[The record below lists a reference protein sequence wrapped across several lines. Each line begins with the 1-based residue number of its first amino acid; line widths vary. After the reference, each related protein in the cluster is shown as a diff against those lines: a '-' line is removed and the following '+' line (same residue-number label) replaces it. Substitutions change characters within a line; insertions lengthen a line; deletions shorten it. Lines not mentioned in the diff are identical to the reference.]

1 MKKSLLGGLSLRSL
15 SLASSMSALAQTYN
29 SPIPGVLPLSSEHAA
44 HPGPQFNLSQ
54 HTGTDVI
61 PYTNDYVAFG
71 VPDPQKGQTM
81 QVMTWEDGNKVFV
94 SWDFFDNNPVTAPGN
109 VPAINQRVPNAQG
122 SSFFVVSP
130 STGEQT
136 PDPDIV
142 LAYSGTDLYANLVY
156 INGDRTN
163 YKVMRWNTST
173 RAFDDL
179 TTPAVEL
186 GNPRYLHSYP
196 NIDANSQ
203 GLVAVTW
210 QQSVTDR
217 VNITV
222 ASTSNYFPT
231 YTFPQ
236 IITFGRALLAAGD
249 ITGNFRDCYT
259 DKYQHN
265 SGNTGVFVV
274 NPPKGLFEQTLHPD
288 VAISEGDEAEAII
301 SSTFVRHFVSGKG
314 LFNIYNKLAIVQTR
328 YGQCDDG
335 GKGEDPNPEPG
346 QEPGNDP
353 SSPGNPNNPNNLIAR
368 LRVYQQHE
376 WAYSEGGTVGTP
388 RIAAIG
394 LPRNYADWGTDV
406 EVVIDRTV
414 GSCGPPQYAIWN
426 FGKTRGMFR
435 DTFSL
440 VSPAGRGGGDTP
452 NFIRSVEPAVSYS
465 VVIPN
470 RDIDKLGTT
479 YIVDWTGGSSAEA
492 GAYDKGSQNDVWAV
506 TMAGGAHLGNGSSG
520 PHAQPSGYNR
530 VNKQGD
536 GDQFAPS
543 VAGRFLQGNLVGR
556 FGNVSDEE
564 MEKLLQIPGAS
575 PSVHLF
581 FDATAKQLSYRRSG
595 DFAGVGN
602 AFHRPATPATGLLL
616 QAYPNPSEGA
626 VTVSLN
632 LHSGEQVRRLL
643 VIDNLGRAVAELP
656 LPAKGSNNV
665 EWKPAAN
672 LPAGV
677 YTVRATTTE
686 RTASVGVVRK

>member
-1 MKKSLLGGLSLRSL
+1 
-15 SLASSMSALAQTYN
+15 MSALAQTYN
-29 SPIPGVLPLSSEHAA
+29 SPIPGVLPISSEHAA
-44 HPGPQFNLSQ
+44 DPGRRFSLSQ

-61 PYTNDYVAFG
+61 AYDNELIRPGTS
-71 VPDPQKGQTM
+71 DPQNGQTF
-81 QVMTWEDGNKVFV
+81 QVMTWEDGNTVYV
-94 SWDFFDNNPVTAPGN
+94 SWDFYDNNAPALPNGPVP
-109 VPAINQRVPNAQG
+109 INQRVPNVQG
-122 SSFFVVSP
+122 SSSFGVSP

-142 LAYSGTDLYANLVY
+142 LAYYDNPTTGRKELYANLVY
-156 INGDRTN
+156 IDGDRIN
-163 YKVMRWNTST
+163 YKVMRWDYNA
-173 RAFDDL
+173 REFDAAGA
-179 TTPAVEL
+179 TAVAL
-186 GNPRYLHSYP
+186 GNRSYLHSYP

-236 IITFGRALLAAGD
+236 TITFGRALLAAGD
-249 ITGNFRDCYT
+249 ITGKFRKCYT
-259 DKYQHN
+259 DTYQYN
-265 SGNTGVFVV
+265 KDNIGVFVV

-288 VAISEGDEAEAII
+288 VAISEGSEEDAII
-301 SSTFVRHFVSGKG
+301 SSTFVRHFVSGKD

-328 YGQCDDG
+328 YGQCDEG
-335 GKGEDPNPEPG
+335 GKGQDPEPNPG

-353 SSPGNPNNPNNLIAR
+353 SSPGHPNNPNNTIAR

-394 LPRNYADWGTDV
+394 LPRNYADRGTDV

-470 RDIDKLGTT
+470 RDINQISTT
-479 YIVDWTGGSSAEA
+479 YVIDWTGGSAEET
-492 GAYDKGSQNDVWAV
+492 GDYDKGKKDDVWAV

-520 PHAQPSGYNR
+520 PQAQPSGYNR
-530 VNKQGD
+530 VNLQGD

-581 FDATAKQLSYRRSG
+581 FDAAAKQLSYRRSG
-595 DFAGVGN
+595 DVAVVGN

-626 VTVSLN
+626 VT
-632 LHSGEQVRRLL
+632 LHLTLHPGEQVRRLVVL
-643 VIDNLGRAVAELP
+643 DNLGRAVAELP

-665 EWKPAAN
+665 EWVPAAN

-677 YTVRATTTE
+677 YTVRAITSE
-686 RTASVGVVRK
+686 RTATVGVVRN